1 MKTFIYN
8 SFLYATERNEY
19 LSLTRG
25 TEIVIAIMVVTL
37 LTENLGQLNNYYKA
51 YGAVDNSNTS
61 KSLSTEPASPAAA
74 KCDSSLWKFIA
85 NSHGRFKIHN
95 QCVSVTGTVLSVQYE
110 PDGDTDFPFLLDTP
124 YKNMVT
130 KANFNPLML
139 GGIWSEMICQH
150 PEQSSAVEAFKEENA
165 MDLMDQYSMYHKQDS
180 IFK

>member
-61 KSLSTEPASPAAA
+61 KSLSTEAASPAAA
-74 KCDSSLWKFIA
+74 KCRFGNSLQI
-85 NSHGRFKIHN
+85 R
-95 QCVSVTGTVLSVQYE
+95 
-110 PDGDTDFPFLLDTP
+110 LDALR
-124 YKNMVT
+124 YS
-130 KANFNPLML
+130 
-139 GGIWSEMICQH
+139 I
-150 PEQSSAVEAFKEENA
+150 SA
-165 MDLMDQYSMYHKQDS
+165 
-180 IFK
+180 